1 MLIIIMLILLVVN
14 TVLLIRLNRCGRIVN
29 VHEKHEHI
37 YVPQAKKVV
46 RKVEVE
52 EE

>member
-1 MLIIIMLILLVVN
+1 MFTIIILILLIVD

-29 VHEKHEHI
+29 VHERHEHI
-37 YVPQAKKVV
+37 YIPQPKKVV

-52 EE
+52 ED

>member
-1 MLIIIMLILLVVN
+1 MLIIIILLLLVVN

-37 YVPQAKKVV
+37 YVPQTKKVV

>member
-1 MLIIIMLILLVVN
+1 MFTIIILILLIVD

-29 VHEKHEHI
+29 VREKHEHI
-37 YVPQAKKVV
+37 YIPQPKKVV

-52 EE
+52 ED